1 MEKKLL
7 LVIVVSLL
15 LVNCANRGIGP
26 QGGAVDSIP
35 PVLIKS
41 TAPDGTLNFTDNSIT
56 LYFDEYIQ
64 LLNPS
69 ENVLISPP
77 QQRPP
82 EIKAIGKR
90 IQINFEE
97 EMSDSTTYTIDFGS
111 SIVDNNE
118 RNPLKNFSTSFSTSN
133 NINSLEIYGQ
143 IINAEDLNYISGIT
157 IGIHNNLNDSA
168 FEKLPF
174 QRISRSDTY
183 GEFAIR
189 NIKPGTYRLYGL
201 KDVSRDYVY
210 QPGEGIAIYD
220 SLITPY
226 IHTTFETDTLWR
238 DSIIN
243 DTTTIP
249 IIDTLITSQ
258 YIYYE
263 PSTILLKFFS
273 ENKKKNYFQRL
284 KREHAHSFTLLFSAP
299 QPQIPTVR
307 PLFIDSLIST
317 PDSVWR
323 PFTEHSIC
331 QVNPTKDTITYWLK
345 DSIEIKQDTL
355 CFEMT
360 YFKSDS
366 LYNLVPQTDTL
377 LAVYRAPRMSE
388 KAKEAQARQRLAD
401 GLQLTVKNTLEI
413 YDTLTINSQTP
424 IASIIE
430 DSIHLQ
436 MKVDTTWQTIPAT
449 FQYRDNTHLQL
460 QMLCKLEPGN
470 SYRLSL
476 DSAAVTDIYQLSSM
490 PDTYTFKVRS
500 LEEYATLRV
509 QLSPYHPRAM
519 IQLLNEQDKP
529 IKTLQA
535 QEEGTV
541 FQYLSPQSYYLRM
554 FIDENRDGK
563 WTTGDWLKH
572 RQPEE
577 VFYFSKRLTLRANWE
592 FEETFDWVNIPLLE
606 QKPTAL
612 RKDANCKK

>member
-1 MEKKLL
+1 MMKKLL
-7 LVIVVSLL
+7 LVVVISLL

-35 PVLIKS
+35 PILLKS
-41 TAPDGTLNFTDNSIT
+41 TTPDGTINFKDKSIT

-69 ENVLISPP
+69 DNVLISPP

-90 IQINFEE
+90 IEINFEE
-97 EMSDSTTYTIDFGS
+97 EMTDSTTYTIDFGS

-118 RNPLKNFSTSFSTSN
+118 RNPIENFSTSFSTSN
-133 NINSLEIYGQ
+133 TIDSLEIYGQ

-157 IGIHNNLNDSA
+157 IGIHSNLNDSA

-174 QRISRSDTY
+174 QRISRSDAY

-189 NIKPGTYRLYGL
+189 NIKRGTYRLYGL

-226 IHTTFETDTLWR
+226 MHTTFETDTLWR
-238 DSIIN
+238 DSIVN

-258 YIYYE
+258 YMYYE
-263 PSTILLKFFS
+263 PSTILLKYFS
-273 ENKKKNYFQRL
+273 ENKQRNYFQRL
-284 KREHAHSFTLLFSAP
+284 KRDHAHNFTLLFSAP
-299 QPQIPTVR
+299 QPQMPIVR
-307 PLFIDSLIST
+307 PLFIDSLMSI

-323 PFTEHSIC
+323 PFTEYAIC
-331 QVNPTKDTITYWLK
+331 QYNSTMDTITYWLK

-360 YFKSDS
+360 YLKTDS

-401 GLQLTVKNTLEI
+401 GLQLTIKNTLEV

-424 IASIIE
+424 IAFFVE

-436 MKVDTTWQTIPAT
+436 MKVDTTWQTIPT
-449 FQYRDNTHLQL
+449 TYQYRDNTHLQL
-460 QMLCKLEPGN
+460 QILCKLEPGN

-476 DSAAVTDIYQLSSM
+476 DSAAVTDIYELSSM
-490 PDTYTFKVRS
+490 SDTYTFKVRS

-509 QLSPYHPRAM
+509 QISPYNPRAM

-535 QEEGTV
+535 QEDGTV
-541 FQYLSPQSYYLRM
+541 FQYLSPKSYYLRM
-554 FIDENRDGK
+554 YIDENRDGK

-592 FEETFDWVNIPLLE
+592 FEETFDWVNTPLLE
-606 QKPTAL
+606 QKPAAI
-612 RKDANCKK
+612 RKDASSKK

>member
-1 MEKKLL
+1 MMKKLL
-7 LVIVVSLL
+7 LVVVISLL

-35 PVLIKS
+35 PILLKS
-41 TAPDGTLNFTDNSIT
+41 TTPDGTINFKDKSIT

-69 ENVLISPP
+69 DNVLISPP

-90 IQINFEE
+90 IDIKFEE
-97 EMSDSTTYTIDFGS
+97 EMTDSTTYTIDFGS

-118 RNPLKNFSTSFSTSN
+118 RNPIENFSTSFSTSN
-133 NINSLEIYGQ
+133 TIDSLEIYGQ

-157 IGIHNNLNDSA
+157 IGIHSNLNDSA

-174 QRISRSDTY
+174 QRISRSDAY

-189 NIKPGTYRLYGL
+189 NIKRGTYRLYGL

-210 QPGEGIAIYD
+210 QPGEGIAMYD

-238 DSIIN
+238 DSIVN

-258 YIYYE
+258 YVYYE
-263 PSTILLKFFS
+263 PSTILLKYFS
-273 ENKKKNYFQRL
+273 ENKQRNYFQRL
-284 KREHAHSFTLLFSAP
+284 KREQAHKFTLLFSAP
-299 QPQIPTVR
+299 QPQMPIVR
-307 PLFIDSLIST
+307 PLFIDSLMSI

-323 PFTEHSIC
+323 PFTEYAIC
-331 QVNPTKDTITYWLK
+331 QCNSTMDTITYWLK

-360 YFKSDS
+360 YLKTDS

-401 GLQLTVKNTLEI
+401 GLQLTIKNTLEV

-424 IASIIE
+424 IAFFVE

-436 MKVDTTWQTIPAT
+436 MKVDTTWQTIPT
-449 FQYRDNTHLQL
+449 TYQYRDNTHLQL
-460 QMLCKLEPGN
+460 QILCKLEPGN

-476 DSAAVTDIYQLSSM
+476 DSAAVTDIYELSSM
-490 PDTYTFKVRS
+490 SDTYTFKVRS

-509 QLSPYHPRAM
+509 QISPYNPRAM

-535 QEEGTV
+535 QEDGTV
-541 FQYLSPQSYYLRM
+541 FQYLSPKSYYLRM
-554 FIDENRDGK
+554 YIDENRDGK

-592 FEETFDWVNIPLLE
+592 FEETFDWVNTPLLE
-606 QKPTAL
+606 QKPAAI
-612 RKDANCKK
+612 RKDASSKK